1 MGFGAI
7 IRDYGGQVVA
17 ACSRTQESMVDA
29 IVAEVLAGMV
39 AATLCKD
46 MGFFFF
52 FVNLEGDSQQ
62 MVERA

>member
-52 FVNLEGDSQQ
+52 FCKS
-62 MVERA
+62 